1 MASELS
7 SEIFMEEIRNY
18 PCLRCKFCKDF
29 KDKYIK
35 LNSWKSVG
43 DKFGLPLDAVVK
55 NYKNIRCS
63 FTRYVKK
70 KNVASGSD
78 RADLPTPVEFQPLD
92 WLLSFTDIHTQSKL
106 THPIK

>member
-18 PCLRCKFCKDF
+18 RCLHDKFWKDF

-43 DKFGLPLDAVVK
+43 DKFGLPPDAVEK

-63 FTRYVKK
+63 ITRYLKTKSVL
-70 KNVASGSD
+70 SGSG
-78 RADLPTPVEFQPLD
+78 RADTPTPV
-92 WLLSFTDIHTQSKL
+92 
-106 THPIK
+106 